1 MSMNTSSSS
10 TTATTKPKRPL
21 SAYNL
26 FYRFKRAKIVEAS
39 NSGNDGEDAILQ
51 LVMAVPG
58 LEDYDSSTLSSTMS
72 QDEVA
77 TLSRSEIRGAL
88 LTNLSPNETRKRT
101 HRKSHGAMSFLE
113 MNKAMVASWKSIDDT
128 TRAVFEELAEI
139 GRRQYHKRVADY
151 NDQESSSMMMSMK
164 SEESPKK
171 KMKMMP
177 MEVPHTSGVEK
188 LVHTPPT
195 VVPSM
200 VESSTS
206 TWNSVRVDEIDMQRK
221 PSTTTAYKMVE
232 VPSATESPLFK
243 SRRVSLEST
252 YDDVLCVT
260 APMKFPEARTREE
273 DLIVD
278 FPKDNFRG
286 NDDSLLVDF
295 PSAGNHHSSTTY
307 TDESPR
313 NTIDLD
319 KLDLDDSFMFDL
331 SEDDRGEMMDCD
343 YEKLPSMPFNH
354 SSAMKSYGD
363 EADLPAPN
371 TEPSVDDFLKLISQL
386 EESMPQS
393 ERALA
398 A

>member
-1 MSMNTSSSS
+1 MNTSSSS
-10 TTATTKPKRPL
+10 ATTTKPKRPL

-39 NSGNDGEDAILQ
+39 NSSNDGKDAILQ

-58 LEDYDSSTLSSTMS
+58 LEDYAPSTLSSTMS

-101 HRKSHGAMSFLE
+101 HRKSHGAMSFLD

-139 GRRQYHKRVADY
+139 GRRQYHKRVAEY
-151 NDQESSSMMMSMK
+151 NDQESSMMMSMK

-177 MEVPHTSGVEK
+177 MEVSHTSGVEK
-188 LVHTPPT
+188 LVHKPPA

-278 FPKDNFRG
+278 FPQDTMNYRG

-295 PSAGNHHSSTTY
+295 PSAGIHHSSTTY

-354 SSAMKSYGD
+354 SSTMKSYGD
-363 EADLPAPN
+363 EAELPAPN
-371 TEPSVDDFLKLISQL
+371 MEPSVDDFLKLISQL
-386 EESMPQS
+386 EDSMPNS
-393 ERALA
+393 SRALA

>member
-101 HRKSHGAMSFLE
+101 HRKTHGAMSFLE
-113 MNKAMVASWKSIDDT
+113 MTRAMVASWKSIDDT

-151 NDQESSSMMMSMK
+151 NDQESSSMMTSMK

-171 KMKMMP
+171 KMKMM
-177 MEVPHTSGVEK
+177 MEVSHTSGVEK
-188 LVHTPPT
+188 LVHKPPA

-221 PSTTTAYKMVE
+221 PPSTATAYKMVE

-278 FPKDNFRG
+278 FPNNYRG

-295 PSAGNHHSSTTY
+295 PSAGNHHSSTF

-331 SEDDRGEMMDCD
+331 SEDGRREMMDCD

-354 SSAMKSYGD
+354 SSSMKSYGD
-363 EADLPAPN
+363 EAELPSPN
-371 TEPSVDDFLKLISQL
+371 MEPSVDDFLKLISQL